1 MKVLN
6 FLLHLI
12 IALAMV
18 QLVLGGDEII
28 EDVDEKEQP
37 ENLDGVSLL
46 MLQIAKKPLLNLKVL

>member
-1 MKVLN
+1 
-6 FLLHLI
+6 
-12 IALAMV
+12 MV